1 MNQFLVERLMKKELK
16 ATTNQIN
23 LEKEPSTITII
34 TIVMKIMIVKLPIL
48 SLSMRI
54 SIEFVNENIY

>member
-1 MNQFLVERLMKKELK
+1 MKKELK

-34 TIVMKIMIVKLPIL
+34 TIVMKIMTVKLPIL

>member
-23 LEKEPSTITII
+23 LEKEPSTITV
-34 TIVMKIMIVKLPIL
+34 VMKIMIVKLPIL